1 MSNIIEDFY
10 YGNIEP
16 QEVNSELTPKLKKKL
31 SSLADKEEQLTAR
44 LTGEDKE
51 LFQNYVSAYIE
62 FSTTSN
68 ADSFISG
75 SVQDLHMTHL
85 LRTRK
90 DNAIVKN
97 ITLATLTIKF
107 VPQAGA
113 CGIASYLRILNLPIT
128 GNSFAFPPSAL
139 TIPIIARTVI
149 ASAASGEIIQP
160 IMGIA
165 AITEESIAPMKSTSP
180 WLV

>member
-31 SSLADKEEQLTAR
+31 SSLAEQEEQLSAK

-68 ADSFISG
+68 SDSFVSG
-75 SVQDLHMTHL
+75 FRFGAKFTYDTF
-85 LRTRK
+85 
-90 DNAIVKN
+90 VKN
-97 ITLATLTIKF
+97 TK
-107 VPQAGA
+107 G
-113 CGIASYLRILNLPIT
+113 
-128 GNSFAFPPSAL
+128 
-139 TIPIIARTVI
+139 
-149 ASAASGEIIQP
+149 
-160 IMGIA
+160 
-165 AITEESIAPMKSTSP
+165 
-180 WLV
+180 

>member
-1 MSNIIEDFY
+1 MSTFIEDFY

-31 SSLADKEEQLTAR
+31 SHLAEKEEQLAAR

-75 SVQDLHMTHL
+75 FRLGAKFTYE
-85 LRTRK
+85 TF
-90 DNAIVKN
+90 
-97 ITLATLTIKF
+97 IK
-107 VPQAGA
+107 G
-113 CGIASYLRILNLPIT
+113 
-128 GNSFAFPPSAL
+128 
-139 TIPIIARTVI
+139 
-149 ASAASGEIIQP
+149 
-160 IMGIA
+160 
-165 AITEESIAPMKSTSP
+165 
-180 WLV
+180 